1 MSVAISTTPLYSSGP
16 ISFSSLRTEFQQP
29 VNPGQISASELRR
42 ITATDNTDPVVPD
55 ATENAQ
61 ITTANDWKAQSFR
74 YSIKRYD
81 IIQSGTDV
89 NTPSTPSANGI
100 NLENNVYWNNNLTK
114 NIKKRA
120 YVTGTCANISTGAYG
135 ASFNATA
142 YNLKIHVDGFVYGQ
156 GGLGAP
162 KTGGQIKGSNGGP
175 ALYVNSSGGS
185 VEIIVGGSARI
196 WAGGAGG
203 SRGATGAT
211 GSSGQCTTYYN
222 QDTAQGCPSPP
233 ACNAGSTKDNG
244 TRQVSP
250 SPCYTQFKG
259 PTYYPYV
266 RQCEYSQTFA
276 VPGAP
281 GGAGGKGGDGQG
293 YSVTRTDAPFLG
305 QTDGP
310 DVGTNGGCPTY
321 GGTGNNGDR
330 GSNGGDWGTDSAA
343 TNLSAGGTA
352 GRAITGSN
360 YTTTGATSNIKG
372 FY

>member
-1 MSVAISTTPLYSSGP
+1 MTVAISTTPLYSTGP
-16 ISFSSLRTEFQQP
+16 ISFSSLRTDFQEP

-42 ITATDNTDPVVPD
+42 NTNVNDANPIVPD

-61 ITTANDWKAQSFR
+61 ITTANDWKVQTFR

-89 NTPSTPSANGI
+89 NSPATPSANGL
-100 NLENNVYWNNNLTK
+100 NVENNAYWNNNLNK

-120 YVTGTCANISTGAYG
+120 YLTGTCANVSTGAYG

-142 YNLKIHVDGFVYGQ
+142 YNLKMHVDGFVYGQ

-162 KTGGQIKGSNGGP
+162 KTGAQIKGGNGGP

-185 VEIIVGGSARI
+185 IEVIVGGSARI

-211 GSSGQCTTYYN
+211 GSGGQCTTYYN
-222 QDTAQGCPSPP
+222 ADTATGCPDPP
-233 ACNAGSTKDNG
+233 ACNAGYTTDNG
-244 TRQVSP
+244 QVYTGAG
-250 SPCYTQFKG
+250 PCYTQFKG

-266 RQCEYSQTFA
+266 RQCTYPQVFA

-293 YSVTRTDAPFLG
+293 YSVTRTDSPLLG
-305 QTDGP
+305 QPDGP
-310 DVGTNGGCPTY
+310 DVGTTGGCPTY

-330 GSNGGDWGTDSAA
+330 GSSGADWGLDSAA
-343 TNLSAGGTA
+343 TNLVAGGTA
-352 GRAITGSN
+352 GRAITGGN
-360 YTTTGATSNIKG
+360 YTVSGSTTNIRG
-372 FY
+372 LY